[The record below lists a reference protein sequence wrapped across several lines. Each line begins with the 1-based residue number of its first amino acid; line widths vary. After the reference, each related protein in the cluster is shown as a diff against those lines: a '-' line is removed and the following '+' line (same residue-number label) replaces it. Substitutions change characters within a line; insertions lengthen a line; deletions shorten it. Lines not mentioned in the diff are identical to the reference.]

1 VTFLNDLQ
9 IEKLLIIYDL
19 CNRIP
24 STIDKLKELLG
35 KYFARVGLKTINQIA
50 DKAEKVRKGIQLMK
64 FVFFRV
70 LSYLLVQ

>member
-1 VTFLNDLQ
+1 VTFLNDLK

-64 FVFFRV
+64 FIFF
-70 LSYLLVQ
+70 SES